1 MTEISFSHLV
11 RRKPNFS
18 KGLNLVASKGEENIL
33 LIQQSLV
40 FSIEHILTIFR
51 PSVEISLQVS
61 KTSSSTPILSTIF
74 SDNELVQW
82 DLNDSLKY
90 NFPRDD
96 MTEKKEKKKKIHQCK
111 VEEYADFHLLWT
123 MDRSTLSK
131 KKLVFTGKQH
141 VHWMLQ
147 WSLKINSS
155 SSYFTVTSQRDE
167 NSHQHFSDQVWA
179 TNTCFLVIN

>member
-61 KTSSSTPILSTIF
+61 KTSSSAPILSTIF

-96 MTEKKEKKKKIHQCK
+96 MTEKKKKEKK
-111 VEEYADFHLLWT
+111 
-123 MDRSTLSK
+123 
-131 KKLVFTGKQH
+131 
-141 VHWMLQ
+141 
-147 WSLKINSS
+147 
-155 SSYFTVTSQRDE
+155 
-167 NSHQHFSDQVWA
+167 
-179 TNTCFLVIN
+179 NTPM

>member
-18 KGLNLVASKGEENIL
+18 KGLNLVTSKGEENIL

-96 MTEKKEKKKKIHQCK
+96 MTEKKKRKKKYTNVRLRSMQISIFYEQWIG
-111 VEEYADFHLLWT
+111 LL
-123 MDRSTLSK
+123 SQKGNL
-131 KKLVFTGKQH
+131 F
-141 VHWMLQ
+141 LQ
-147 WSLKINSS
+147 
-155 SSYFTVTSQRDE
+155 E
-167 NSHQHFSDQVWA
+167 NSMYIDCYSGV
-179 TNTCFLVIN
+179 